1 MTSAIDSNIQSV
13 KRFMLVSTDVNI
25 EVNISIYTNLDFL
38 KTTINRHLFMRTFC
52 FEDLLEVREVLIIQP
67 AFLQFPALQQHSS

>member
-38 KTTINRHLFMRTFC
+38 KTTKSIDTY
-52 FEDLLEVREVLIIQP
+52 
-67 AFLQFPALQQHSS
+67 S

>member
-25 EVNISIYTNLDFL
+25 EVNISIYTNFL

-67 AFLQFPALQQHSS
+67 AFPQFPALQQHSS